1 MDDGQSISRIDVR
14 DSYEYYEK
22 TQSPEKASG
31 NVSENYEEEDE
42 EEESEEYYE
51 SSRKMSSLV
60 SQKPIVF
67 SNKASRRE
75 MKQEQIELKSSKGI
89 QNTTKEQEGPSK

>member
-14 DSYEYYEK
+14 DSYEYYEQ
-22 TQSPEKASG
+22 TRTPEKASE
-31 NVSENYEEEDE
+31 NVSANYEEEG

-60 SQKPIVF
+60 SQKLKTL

-75 MKQEQIELKSSKGI
+75 MKQEQIELKSSKEI
-89 QNTTKEQEGPSK
+89 QNTTK